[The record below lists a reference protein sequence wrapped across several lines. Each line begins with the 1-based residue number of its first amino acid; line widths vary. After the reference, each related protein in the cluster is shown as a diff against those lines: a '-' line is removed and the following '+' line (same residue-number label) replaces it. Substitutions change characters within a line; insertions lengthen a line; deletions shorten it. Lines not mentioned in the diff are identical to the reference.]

1 MLKSIDP
8 RNKMQAYRILTWVA
22 LSKKPLS
29 PSQLAEAAVIDPR
42 ADTPFEPSKRLRRL
56 EETPGLLK
64 LIPSLLIAVTTKDD
78 ETEIRFSHFSVQE
91 FLFSTD
97 KTRLETVSQYQL
109 RKDEGNILIA
119 ESCLCYHI
127 YASQIKDIAITDEND
142 TETFRSFPLWE
153 YAARYWMDHM
163 EVVMEHA
170 WTQTL
175 EKRAAFVLTPQTKI
189 FLIMIQIFNPAQ
201 EAHKANRN
209 WGITL
214 DELAHPL
221 FYLSAFGNP
230 KLLTFAVKCL
240 DTEVVKKLINVEYK
254 AYPGTALQAAMRS
267 RDIRMAYSM
276 ASLLLEHGAEV
287 NFQGGEWGNALQAAA
302 WIGSEEV
309 VSLFLKQGADVNARG
324 GRLGNALQAAAEK
337 GSEAVVSLLL
347 AQGADVN
354 AQGGVYGNAL
364 QAAVAWGSEAVI
376 SLLLAQGA
384 DVNARGGYYGNT
396 LQAAAAKGSTAV
408 VSLLLAQ
415 GADINAQGGAYG
427 NALQAAAAEG
437 SEAAASLLLARG
449 ADVNA
454 RGGYYGNSLQ
464 AAAGK
469 GSAAVVSLLLAQGA
483 DINARG
489 GRFGNALQAAAAD
502 GSEAVVSLL
511 LAQGADVN
519 ARGGMFGNALQAAV
533 EKGHENI
540 VKLLLQHGVEE
551 RKP

>member
-22 LSKKPLS
+22 LSKKPLG
-29 PSQLAEAAVIDPR
+29 PRQLADAAVIDPR

-56 EETPGLLK
+56 EDTLGLLK
-64 LIPSLLIAVTTKDD
+64 LIPSLLIAATTEDG

-91 FLFSTD
+91 FLFSSD
-97 KTRLETVSQYQL
+97 KARLEAVSQYQL

-127 YASQIKDIAITDEND
+127 YASQIKDRTITDEND
-142 TETFRSFPLWE
+142 TETFRSLPLWE

-163 EVVMEHA
+163 EVVMEHT
-170 WTQTL
+170 WTQSL

-189 FLIMIQIFNPAQ
+189 FLTMIQIFDPAR
-201 EAHKANRN
+201 EANRN

-221 FYLSAFGNP
+221 FYLSASGNP

-240 DTEVVKKLINVEYK
+240 DTEVVKKLINVKYK
-254 AYPGTALQAAMRS
+254 AYPGSALQAAMHS
-267 RDIRMAYSM
+267 RDVRMAYSM

-287 NFQGGEWGNALQAAA
+287 NFQGGEWGSALQAAA
-302 WIGSEEV
+302 CIGSEEV

-324 GRLGNALQAAAEK
+324 GRFGNALQAAAAA

-354 AQGGVYGNAL
+354 TRGGYYGNAL
-364 QAAVAWGSEAVI
+364 QAAAIRNSEAVI

-384 DVNARGGYYGNT
+384 DVNARGGYYGN
-396 LQAAAAKGSTAV
+396 
-408 VSLLLAQ
+408 
-415 GADINAQGGAYG
+415 
-427 NALQAAAAEG
+427 ALQAAAAEG
-437 SEAAASLLLARG
+437 P
-449 ADVNA
+449 
-454 RGGYYGNSLQ
+454 
-464 AAAGK
+464 K
-469 GSAAVVSLLLAQGA
+469 AV
-483 DINARG
+483 I
-489 GRFGNALQAAAAD
+489 
-502 GSEAVVSLL
+502 SLL

-519 ARGGMFGNALQAAV
+519 ARGGYYGNALQAAAV
-533 EKGHENI
+533 RGSEAAVSLLLAQGADLNAQGGAYGNTVQAAVKGGHENI